1 MCKNTH
7 LSIWIQIDPHC
18 GTNLTCKKDVH
29 RHTPV
34 GNVILW
40 ILRSKKNHLHCTFFL
55 KNFSTLCLCWSSS
68 CFYCLLIWIHSVVV
82 LAMRAM
88 PPSQPFRCDGAA
100 VCDAMATGELF
111 SSENCVTPASQCAP
125 ALLCARRNS
134 HYYWLSRHKRN
145 YYFKFMSEFV

>member
-68 CFYCLLIWIHSVVV
+68 CFYCLLIWIHSVVFVLLSFSSSSIAASVVVAV
-82 LAMRAM
+82 LAKA
-88 PPSQPFRCDGAA
+88 PFLVFFEKIVWQLEAAQWHTLANPWLKKWIESSVIFHRCF
-100 VCDAMATGELF
+100 MY
-111 SSENCVTPASQCAP
+111 
-125 ALLCARRNS
+125 LL
-134 HYYWLSRHKRN
+134 
-145 YYFKFMSEFV
+145 